1 MDLKFAY
8 MENSLPNSQAQANFL
23 VESNIPHI
31 NEEEESLIRK

>member
-8 MENSLPNSQAQANFL
+8 KANSLPNSQAQANFL

-31 NEEEESLIRK
+31 HEEESLIRK